1 MPGFEL
7 FGPEERAAIL
17 EWFDSNNGVMFA
29 HGYDGIRKGV
39 FKVREFEREVARRLD
54 SPYALAVSNGS
65 AALLVALRALGVK
78 PGDEIITSAFTFVA
92 TAEAIIEAG
101 AVPVFA
107 EVDESLNLDPA
118 DVAHRITSRTRVII
132 PIHMAG
138 APADLDA
145 ILAIARAHGLIVL
158 EDTAQAFGGTYH
170 GRFLGT
176 LGDAGTLSFDF
187 AKNITTGE
195 GGMIVTA
202 RRELFEAARAYHD
215 HGHEY
220 NPTLP
225 RGRDTRSRPGFNFRI
240 TEVQAVLGLTQLKK
254 LDFILAR
261 QRANKAVIKNGIADC
276 GFEFRRLHDEKGEI
290 GDSLIF
296 FLPSE
301 SAAGAFAKKLGE
313 RGLGT
318 KNLPD
323 ALIWHYAGT
332 WRHLFGDF
340 PALANCERLW
350 PRTDALLK
358 RAIAL
363 PIMLKMEDADL
374 DRVVTS
380 VREIAKQL

>member
-1 MPGFEL
+1 VPGFEL
-7 FGPEERAAIL
+7 YGPDERAAIL

-29 HGYDGIRKGV
+29 HGYDALRKGV

-65 AALLVALRALGVK
+65 AALLVALRALGVRRS
-78 PGDEIITSAFTFVA
+78 DEIITSAFTFVA

-101 AVPVFA
+101 ATPVFA
-107 EVDESLNLDPA
+107 EVDASLNLDPA
-118 DVAHRITSRTRVII
+118 DVARRITPRTRVII
-132 PIHMAG
+132 PVHMAG

-145 ILAIARAHGLIVL
+145 ILALAHAHGLVVL

-170 GRFLGT
+170 GRHLGT

-195 GGMIVTA
+195 GGMVVTA

-220 NPTLP
+220 DPTLP
-225 RGRDTRSRPGFNFRI
+225 RGRDTRSRPGFNFRM

-254 LDFILAR
+254 LEFILAR
-261 QRANKAVIKNGIADC
+261 QRANKAVIKNGIAGC
-276 GFEFRRLHDEKGEI
+276 GFEFRQLHDEKGEI

-296 FLPSE
+296 FLPN
-301 SAAGAFAKKLGE
+301 AAAARTFARKLSD

-363 PIMLKMEDADL
+363 SIMLRMEDADF
-374 DRVVTS
+374 DRVITS

>member
-363 PIMLKMEDADL
+363 PIMLRMEDADL

>member
-220 NPTLP
+220 NPALP

>member
-7 FGPEERAAIL
+7 YGPDERAAIL

-29 HGYDGIRKGV
+29 HGYDALRKGV

-65 AALLVALRALGVK
+65 AAILVALRALGVRRS
-78 PGDEIITSAFTFVA
+78 DEIITSAFTFVA

-101 AVPVFA
+101 ATPVFA
-107 EVDESLNLDPA
+107 EVDASLNLDPA
-118 DVAHRITSRTRVII
+118 DVARRITPRTRVII
-132 PIHMAG
+132 PVHMAG

-145 ILAIARAHGLIVL
+145 IFALARAHGLVVI

-170 GRFLGT
+170 GRHLGT

-195 GGMIVTA
+195 GGMVVTA

-225 RGRDTRSRPGFNFRI
+225 RGRDTRSRPGFNFRM

-254 LDFILAR
+254 LEFILAR
-261 QRANKAVIKNGIADC
+261 QRANKAVIKNGIAGC
-276 GFEFRRLHDEKGEI
+276 GFEFRQLHDEKGEI

-296 FLPSE
+296 FLPNE
-301 SAAGAFAKKLGE
+301 AAAGTFARELSD
-313 RGLGT
+313 RGLHT

-350 PRTDALLK
+350 PRTDALLR

-363 PIMLKMEDADL
+363 SIMLRMEDADF
-374 DRVVTS
+374 DRVITS